1 MVRADMEL
9 AASGDHAPDFRLP
22 AAGGG
27 YVRLKDL
34 LATGA
39 VVLSFYRGDWSRA
52 GTLRR
57 SFRRD
62 KRWWCVEMP
71 LFGTVSAASPKEGI
85 ASPILPDEIGT
96 ALHICDSDSINV
108 SRAAGH
114 AVFHPLK
121 IYAVEASWFVVWI
134 PGNARKTGPFV
145 CAFAENTVSA
155 IGRRR
160 PVEQRRIFRDRRG
173 TGAQSVRNFSA
184 SVTGGVP
191 ALCIESQ
198 PAIKHTIAINLI
210 S

>member
-1 MVRADMEL
+1 MHHVRHSCRSVAIKVLKLVLMRSRDHQVRTDMEL
-9 AASGDHAPDFRLP
+9 SSSRM
-22 AAGGG
+22 
-27 YVRLKDL
+27 K
-34 LATGA
+34 LA
-39 VVLSFYRGDWSRA
+39 D
-52 GTLRR
+52 
-57 SFRRD
+57 
-62 KRWWCVEMP
+62 
-71 LFGTVSAASPKEGI
+71 
-85 ASPILPDEIGT
+85 GT
-96 ALHICDSDSINV
+96 AIHICDSYSINV
-108 SRAAGH
+108 RRPPGN

-121 IYAVEASWFVVWI
+121 IYADEASWFVVWI
-134 PGNARKTGPFV
+134 PGNARKIGPFV
-145 CAFAENTVSA
+145 RAFAENTVFA